1 MGSHMLI
8 AEEQNVEAFEAT
20 ATPYVL
26 PSFIAPLSPNLF
38 SDCLLERTGSE
49 RRLRGGSLLFSA
61 SMQCLVLGILIL
73 IPLIYTDVLPLGQL
87 MSNTMI
93 APPPP
98 PPPPPA
104 PAALRPTHISSN
116 LANGQLIAPTAIPT
130 KIKMIH
136 EEEAPPSGD
145 GVIGGVLGGVP
156 GGQLGGAMGGVLGG
170 IISTHPPVVPAVVPG
185 RVQVSQGI
193 SEGMLLT
200 RVEPEYP
207 RIARLGHV
215 AGTVLLRAIISK
227 EGVIENLHALS
238 GNPGLI
244 ESAMAAVRQWRYKPY
259 LLNGTPVEIETTV
272 TVNFHLDVQ

>member
-1 MGSHMLI
+1 MGTHLLI
-8 AEEQNVEAFEAT
+8 AEEQKIEAT
-20 ATPYVL
+20 VSRAGPFVL
-26 PSFIAPLSPNLF
+26 PSFQAPLSPNLF

-49 RRLRGGSLLFSA
+49 RRLRRGSLLFSV

-87 MSNTMI
+87 ISNTMI

-98 PPPPPA
+98 PPA
-104 PAALRPTHISSN
+104 PAAPRPTHISSN

-193 SEGMLLT
+193 SEDMLLT

-215 AGTVLLRAIISK
+215 AGTVMLRAIISK